1 MSEKRIE
8 LSTNVDSVYEVIKKI
23 LSEARANAYRSVN
36 FAMVRA
42 YWNIGKVIVEEEQKG
57 KERADYGKYL
67 ITQLSKK
74 LTRDFGKGFTETNI
88 RYMRQ
93 FYNVFPKHHALRD
106 ELTWTHYRLLLK
118 IEKQEA
124 INFYMIEA
132 VNNNWSTRELE
143 QALIDHLQTFLLELG
158 KGFAFVARQK
168 RITLDNDHFYIDLVF
183 YNRLARCFVLID
195 LKVGKMTHQDIGQMQ
210 MYLNYYRRTQMV
222 EGENEPIGIVLCAEK
237 NEAVVKFTLPENQK
251 QIFVSKYQLYL
262 PTEAELKQEIMREK
276 ELFET
281 EMNLNGK

>member
-1 MSEKRIE
+1 
-8 LSTNVDSVYEVIKKI
+8 
-23 LSEARANAYRSVN
+23 
-36 FAMVRA
+36 
-42 YWNIGKVIVEEEQKG
+42 
-57 KERADYGKYL
+57 
-67 ITQLSKK
+67 
-74 LTRDFGKGFTETNI
+74 
-88 RYMRQ
+88 MRQ
-93 FYNVFPKHHALRD
+93 FYTVFPKHHALRD
-106 ELTWTHYRLLLK
+106 KLTWTHYRLLLK
-118 IEKQEA
+118 VEKQEA
-124 INFYMIEA
+124 ISFYMLEA

-143 QALIDHLQTFLLELG
+143 RQINSLLFERLTLSLEKKEVLEIAKKGQQIHHPSDVVKDPYVLEFLGMRQDTRYLEKELEQALINHLQTFLLELG

-262 PTEAELKQEIMREK
+262 PTEEELKQEIMKEK

-281 EMNLNGK
+281 ERNLNGK